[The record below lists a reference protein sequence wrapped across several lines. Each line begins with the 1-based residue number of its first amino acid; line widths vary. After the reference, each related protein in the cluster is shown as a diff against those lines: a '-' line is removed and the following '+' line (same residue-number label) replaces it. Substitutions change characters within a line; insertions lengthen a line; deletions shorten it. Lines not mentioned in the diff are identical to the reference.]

1 MENSIKEFNRNDRV
15 RIDNCYAWDI
25 AFHSDVAR
33 RDIMIPGGAK
43 GYALITLDMA
53 EEEILKQNSFF
64 VGTDGLGDHAG
75 LKICDPDMYKYLFR
89 CEDHAH
95 HISKE
100 SIVELLKLSSKSK
113 YTEAMEEAIK
123 TASEARMCLY
133 YMNDFEWTDY
143 LGWKRDILEGY
154 CLRLMTH

>member
-1 MENSIKEFNRNDRV
+1 MEIIKEFQRNDRV
-15 RIDNCYAWDI
+15 KVDNCYAWDI
-25 AFHSDVAR
+25 GFRSSVTR
-33 RDIMIPGGAK
+33 EDITIPAGAK
-43 GYALITLDMA
+43 GYALLTVDQV
-53 EEEILKQNSFF
+53 EEEIMRQNIFF
-64 VGTDGLGDHAG
+64 VGTDGLGNHAG

-89 CEDHAH
+89 CEDHTH
-95 HISKE
+95 HVSKE

-143 LGWKRDILEGY
+143 LGWKSDILEGH
-154 CLRLMTH
+154 CRRLMTL

>member
-1 MENSIKEFNRNDRV
+1 MENSIKEFSRNDRV

-53 EEEILKQNSFF
+53 EEEILKQNGFF
-64 VGTDGLGDHAG
+64 VGLDGLGDHAG
-75 LKICDPDMYKYLFR
+75 LKICDPEMYKYLFR
-89 CEDHAH
+89 CEDHTH
-95 HISKE
+95 HVSKE
-100 SIVELLKLSSKSK
+100 SIIELLKLSSKAK
-113 YTEAMEEAIK
+113 YTEAMEETIK

-133 YMNDFEWTDY
+133 YMNDFEWSEY
-143 LGWKRDILEGY
+143 LGWKFDILEGH
-154 CLRLMTH
+154 CRRLMTH

>member
-1 MENSIKEFNRNDRV
+1 MENIREFQRNDRV

-53 EEEILKQNSFF
+53 EEEILKQNRFF
-64 VGTDGLGDHAG
+64 VGLDGLGDHAG

-89 CEDHAH
+89 TEDKTH
-95 HISKE
+95 HISKDALLE
-100 SIVELLKLSSKSK
+100 VLKLSGKQKFTDAVAELIATS
-113 YTEAMEEAIK
+113 
-123 TASEARMCLY
+123 SEARMCLY
-133 YMNDFEWTDY
+133 FMADIDWSEY
-143 LGWKRDILEGY
+143 LGWKYDT
-154 CLRLMTH
+154 LMERCREFMPVA

>member
-15 RIDNCYAWDI
+15 RINNCYAWDI

-53 EEEILKQNSFF
+53 EEEILKQNVFF
-64 VGTDGLGDHAG
+64 VGLDGMGDHAG
-75 LKICDPDMYKYLFR
+75 LQICDPDMYKYLFR
-89 CEDHAH
+89 CEDHTH
-95 HISKE
+95 HVSKE
-100 SIVELLKLSSKSK
+100 SIIELLKLSSKSK

-133 YMNDFEWTDY
+133 FMADIDWSEF
-143 LGWKRDILEGY
+143 LGWKYDVLEGH
-154 CLRLMTH
+154 CRRLMTH

>member
-15 RIDNCYAWDI
+15 RINNCYAWDI

-53 EEEILKQNSFF
+53 EEEILKQNAFF

-89 CEDHAH
+89 CEDHTRH
-95 HISKE
+95 VSKE
-100 SIVELLKLSSKSK
+100 SIVELLKLSSKAK
-113 YTEAMEEAIK
+113 YTEAMEETIK

>member
-15 RIDNCYAWDI
+15 RINNCYAWDI

-53 EEEILKQNSFF
+53 EEEILKQNVFF
-64 VGTDGLGDHAG
+64 VGLDGMGDHAG
-75 LKICDPDMYKYLFR
+75 LQICDPDMYKYLFR
-89 CEDHAH
+89 CEDHTH
-95 HISKE
+95 HVSKE

-133 YMNDFEWTDY
+133 YMNDFEWTNY
-143 LGWKRDILEGY
+143 LGWKRDILEGH
-154 CLRLMTH
+154 CRRLMTH

>member
-1 MENSIKEFNRNDRV
+1 MENSIREFSRNDRV

-53 EEEILKQNSFF
+53 EEEILKQNVFF

-75 LKICDPDMYKYLFR
+75 LQICDPDMYKYLFR
-89 CEDHAH
+89 TEDKTR
-95 HISKE
+95 HISKDALLE
-100 SIVELLKLSSKSK
+100 VLKLSGKQKFTDAVAELITTS
-113 YTEAMEEAIK
+113 
-123 TASEARMCLY
+123 SEARMCMY
-133 YMNDFEWTDY
+133 YMNDIDWSEL
-143 LGWKRDILEGY
+143 LGWKYDVLEGH
-154 CLRLMTH
+154 CRRLMTH

>member
-1 MENSIKEFNRNDRV
+1 MENKEFQRNDRV

-53 EEEILKQNSFF
+53 EEEILKQNRFF
-64 VGTDGLGDHAG
+64 VGLDGLGDHAG

-89 CEDHAH
+89 TEDKTH
-95 HISKE
+95 HIGE
-100 SIVELLKLSSKSK
+100 DALLEVLKLSGKQKFTDAVAELIATS
-113 YTEAMEEAIK
+113 
-123 TASEARMCLY
+123 SEARMCMY
-133 YMNDFEWTDY
+133 YMNDIDWSEL
-143 LGWKRDILEGY
+143 LGWKYDILEGH
-154 CLRLMTH
+154 CRRLMTH

>member
-1 MENSIKEFNRNDRV
+1 MENNIKEFQRNDRV

-53 EEEILKQNSFF
+53 EEEILKQNAFF

-75 LKICDPDMYKYLFR
+75 LKICDPDMYAYLFR
-89 CEDHAH
+89 CEDHTH

-133 YMNDFEWTDY
+133 FMADIDWSEF
-143 LGWKRDILEGY
+143 LGWKYDVLEGH
-154 CLRLMTH
+154 CRRLMTH

>member
-1 MENSIKEFNRNDRV
+1 MENKEFQRNDRV
-15 RIDNCYAWDI
+15 RIDSCYAWDI

-53 EEEILKQNSFF
+53 EEEILKQNVFF

-75 LKICDPDMYKYLFR
+75 LKICDPDMYAYLFR
-89 CEDHAH
+89 CEDHTH

-133 YMNDFEWTDY
+133 FMADIDWSEF
-143 LGWKRDILEGY
+143 LGWKYDVLEGH
-154 CLRLMTH
+154 CRRLMTH

>member
-15 RIDNCYAWDI
+15 RINNCYAWDI

-53 EEEILKQNSFF
+53 EEEILKQNGFF

-89 CEDHAH
+89 CEDHTRH
-95 HISKE
+95 VSKE
-100 SIVELLKLSSKSK
+100 SIVELLKLSSKAK
-113 YTEAMEEAIK
+113 YTEAMEETIK

-133 YMNDFEWTDY
+133 YMNDIDWSEL
-143 LGWKRDILEGY
+143 LGWKYDVLEGH
-154 CLRLMTH
+154 CRRLMTL

>member
-43 GYALITLDMA
+43 GYALLTVDQV
-53 EEEILKQNSFF
+53 EEEILKQNGFF
-64 VGTDGLGDHAG
+64 VGLDGLGDHAG
-75 LKICDPDMYKYLFR
+75 LKICDPEMYAYLFR
-89 CEDHAH
+89 CEDHTH
-95 HISKE
+95 HVSKE
-100 SIVELLKLSSKSK
+100 SIVELLKLSSKAK
-113 YTEAMEEAIK
+113 YTEAMEETIK

-143 LGWKRDILEGY
+143 LGWKHDILEGH
-154 CLRLMTH
+154 CRRLMTH

>member
-1 MENSIKEFNRNDRV
+1 MENTIKEFQRNDRV

-53 EEEILKQNSFF
+53 EEEILKQNGFF

-89 CEDHAH
+89 CEDKTH

-100 SIVELLKLSSKSK
+100 TLVELLKLSNKAK
-113 YTEAMEEAIK
+113 YTEAMEEHIK

-133 YMNDFEWTDY
+133 YMNDFEWTEY
-143 LGWKRDILEGY
+143 LRWKYDILEGH
-154 CLRLMTH
+154 CRGLMMH